1 MDAPEVQA
9 DLQLVKNLIEVCRD
23 AQAGYLI
30 AAEHA
35 REAELRTFFTGR
47 SMERARFAAELEG
60 IARHFAGGESVRRTG
75 IVDRINRA
83 WQELK
88 HKLGA
93 GDAGVLENVESFER
107 GGLNEYRQALKAPM
121 SAELKSA
128 TERQAESISAAYDQI
143 CALRDMGGKAA

>member
-1 MDAPEVQA
+1 MDTPGAEAHLPHI
-9 DLQLVKNLIEVCRD
+9 KNLIEVCRD

-35 REAELRTFFTGR
+35 RSAELRAFFTSQ

-60 IARHFAGGESVRRTG
+60 LARRISGASLRRTG

-83 WQELK
+83 WLELK
-88 HKLGA
+88 QKLGA
-93 GDAGVLENVESFER
+93 GDAGVLETVELSER
-107 GGLNEYRQALKAPM
+107 NGMHQYRQALE
-121 SAELKSA
+121 SALPEELHA
-128 TERQAESISAAYDQI
+128 LVERQMEGVSAAYDQV